1 MGELGRSGVISLKN
15 SIGFGFAAAMLAVA
29 GTTFAGDGPSP
40 LTELSP
46 DGGDACFG
54 RIYDAR
60 HMAAHPNQKVTRIF
74 FFYGHD
80 PVSRPNEEPVNGIA
94 DAGYN
99 GFITTKVRGAGKP
112 DWAGG
117 WCAKDEESGN
127 IHCGM
132 ECDRTMA
139 VLKLDAKG
147 GLVLNGINRDL
158 YLDAGAEEELGPIE
172 FERQALGTDDDG
184 FALDRLPAE
193 QCRKEFA
200 GIDPI
205 DPALG
210 EPLRQ
215 RLKPGQPFCFGRDYS
230 EAHLSSH
237 PDQLTET
244 IRLFRGPSEIA
255 SNTASRENWPS
266 GAEIIVSVT
275 TRSRSGK
282 PVQNYSCDGEGDQ
295 WRCVA
300 TATEG
305 AASCDLSEKEI
316 YLRRGANGT
325 MMLANPNSSM
335 PIVDMC
341 STSDK
346 TQSDDKVFRLD
357 QMPLS
362 ACGL

>member
-1 MGELGRSGVISLKN
+1 MISLRN
-15 SIGFGFAAAMLAVA
+15 SFRFGFAAAMLAFA
-29 GTTFAGDGPSP
+29 GATFAQDDLAR

-54 RIYDAR
+54 RVYDAR

-74 FFYGHD
+74 FFYGRD
-80 PVSRPNEEPVNGIA
+80 PVSRPNEESQNGVA

-99 GFITTKVRGAGKP
+99 GFMTTTLRGAGKP

-117 WCAKDEESGN
+117 WCRKDSENGA
-127 IHCGM
+127 IYCGM
-132 ECDRTMA
+132 ECDRSMA
-139 VLKLDAKG
+139 TLKLDAKG
-147 GLVLNGINRDL
+147 RLVMDGVDRDI
-158 YLDAGAEEELGPIE
+158 YLDGGAEEELGPAE
-172 FERQALGTDDDG
+172 FEKQALGTDDSG
-184 FALDRLPAE
+184 FVLDRLPAD

-200 GIDPI
+200 SIDPI

-215 RLKPGQPFCFGRDYS
+215 RLKPDQPFCFGRDYA

-237 PDQLTET
+237 PDQLTQT
-244 IRLFRGPSEIA
+244 IRVSRGPAEIA
-255 SNTASRENWPS
+255 SIDGGSAENWPS
-266 GAEIIVSVT
+266 GAGIMVSVT
-275 TRSRSGK
+275 THSRSDK
-282 PVQNYSCDGEGDQ
+282 AVQNYSCDGEGDQ

-300 TATEG
+300 TAKER

-316 YLRRGANGT
+316 YLRRGVNGT

-335 PIVDMC
+335 PIGDMC
-341 STSDK
+341 ATSGK
-346 TQSDDKVFRLD
+346 TKSDDKVFRLD

>member
-1 MGELGRSGVISLKN
+1 MISRKN
-15 SIGFGFAAAMLAVA
+15 SFRFGFAAAMLAVA
-29 GTTFAGDGPSP
+29 GTTFAQDGLSP

-46 DGGDACFG
+46 DGSDACFG
-54 RIYDAR
+54 RIYDGR

-80 PVSRPNEEPVNGIA
+80 PVSRPNEEPRNSIA

-99 GFITTKVRGAGKP
+99 GFITTTVRGATKP
-112 DWAGG
+112 DWAGS
-117 WCAKDEESGN
+117 WCTKDKESGG
-127 IHCGM
+127 ILCGM
-132 ECDRTMA
+132 ECDRSIGM
-139 VLKLDAKG
+139 LNLDPKG
-147 GLVLNGINRDL
+147 RLVLNGVNRDL
-158 YLDAGAEEELGPIE
+158 YLDAGAEEELSPTE
-172 FERQALGTDDDG
+172 FEKQALGTDDDG
-184 FALDRLPAE
+184 FVLDRLPAD
-193 QCRKEFA
+193 QCKKEFA
-200 GIDPI
+200 SIDPI
-205 DPALG
+205 DPTLG

-215 RLKPGQPFCFGRDYS
+215 RLKSDQPFCFGRDYDDT
-230 EAHLSSH
+230 HLSSH
-237 PDQLTET
+237 PDQMTGA
-244 IRLFRGPSEIA
+244 IRLSRGPSEIA
-255 SNTASRENWPS
+255 SNRSSSENWPS

-275 TRSRSGK
+275 TRNRSDK
-282 PVQNYSCDGEGDQ
+282 AVQNYSCDGEGDQ

-300 TATEG
+300 TAKEG
-305 AASCDLSEKEI
+305 AASCDLSAKEI

-325 MMLANPNSSM
+325 MMLANPNSGM

>member
-1 MGELGRSGVISLKN
+1 
-15 SIGFGFAAAMLAVA
+15 MLI
-29 GTTFAGDGPSP
+29 FAGATLAQDDLAR

-54 RIYDAR
+54 RVYDAK
-60 HMAAHPNQKVTRIF
+60 HMAAHPNQKVARIF

-80 PVSRPNEEPVNGIA
+80 PVSRPNEEPQNGVA

-99 GFITTKVRGAGKP
+99 GFMTTRLRGAGKS

-117 WCAKDEESGN
+117 WCIKDEESGN
-127 IHCGM
+127 FHCGM

-139 VLKLDAKG
+139 MVKLDTKG
-147 GLVLNGINRDL
+147 RLVLNGVERDL
-158 YLDAGAEEELGPIE
+158 YLDAGAEEELGPVE
-172 FERQALGTDDDG
+172 FEKQALGTDDDG
-184 FALDRLPAE
+184 FVLDRLPTD

-200 GIDPI
+200 GINPI

-215 RLKPGQPFCFGRDYS
+215 RLKPDQPFCFGRDYG

-237 PDQLTET
+237 PEQVTQT
-244 IRLFRGPSEIA
+244 VRLFRGPSEIA
-255 SNTASRENWPS
+255 SYPSSPETWPN

-275 TRSRSGK
+275 TRSHSNK
-282 PVQNYSCDGEGDQ
+282 AVQNYSCDGEGDQ

-300 TATEG
+300 TAKEG

-316 YLRRGANGT
+316 YLRRGVNGT

-335 PIVDMC
+335 PIADMC
-341 STSDK
+341 STSGK
-346 TQSDDKVFRLD
+346 TKSDDKVFRLD
-357 QMPLS
+357 PMPLS